1 MASRVTY
8 LSEKQLNVV
17 IEKLINELN
26 NEDKSGPIKDSS
38 SSGKCITTLLQH
50 MCEKYG
56 VIFSLQKCLCY
67 VFLYHI
73 KYVVFFVAIFY
84 VVTKIIKVT
93 LLGSEY
99 VFLSFLNPSQS
110 HYKCGVRLG

>member
-8 LSEKQLNVV
+8 LSEKQLNVA

-56 VIFSLQKCLCY
+56 FIFSLQKCLCY
-67 VFLYHI
+67 VFCIISSMLF
-73 KYVVFFVAIFY
+73 FFVAIFY

-93 LLGSEY
+93 LLGSQY
-99 VFLSFLNPSQS
+99 VFLSFFESITITLQMW
-110 HYKCGVRLG
+110 C

>member
-8 LSEKQLNVV
+8 LSEKQLNVA

-26 NEDKSGPIKDSS
+26 NEDESGPIKDSS

-67 VFLYHI
+67 VFC
-73 KYVVFFVAIFY
+73 
-84 VVTKIIKVT
+84 IILT
-93 LLGSEY
+93 LLGSQY